1 MRPAPPKPSGR
12 CVVAEA
18 FRVDPAALNEAVQRM
33 AEFARHAE
41 DTVTEIDAR
50 VTHLHATWT
59 GEAAAAH
66 AEAHQHWVRGA
77 AMMRAALAELRA
89 AGATAHT
96 NYTGATKTN
105 LTMWS

>member
-1 MRPAPPKPSGR
+1 
-12 CVVAEA
+12 VVAEA

-33 AEFARHAE
+33 AEFARYAE
-41 DTVTEIDAR
+41 DVVAEIDSR
-50 VTHLHATWT
+50 VTRLHTTWT

-66 AEAHQHWVRGA
+66 AEAHQHWVRGE
-77 AMMRAALAELRA
+77 AMMRAALAQLKQ

-96 NYTGATKTN
+96 NYTGAMKTN